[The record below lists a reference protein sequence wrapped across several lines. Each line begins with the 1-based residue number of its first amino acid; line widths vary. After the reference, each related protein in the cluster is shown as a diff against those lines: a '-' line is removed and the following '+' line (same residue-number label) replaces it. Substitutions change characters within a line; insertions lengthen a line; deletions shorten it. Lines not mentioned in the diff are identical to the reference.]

1 MKIVWLP
8 LAQRDLLEILGYFES
23 VASKDA
29 GNRIIRRIVH
39 GASHL
44 IDNPYLG
51 RPGESAAGV
60 HEWRVARLPHL
71 LPYRVVDDRI
81 EILRVF
87 DESQDRP
94 QVWRGERVV
103 DG

>member
-8 LAQRDLLEILGYFES
+8 LAQRDLLEILGHCES
-23 VASKDA
+23 VASKDG
-29 GNRIIRRIVH
+29 GNRIIRRIVR
-39 GASHL
+39 GVSHL

-51 RPGESAAGV
+51 RPSEIAAGV
-60 HEWRVARLPHL
+60 HEWQVARLAL
-71 LPYRVVDDRI
+71 FLPYRVVDDRI

-94 QVWRGERVV
+94 QVWRGE
-103 DG
+103 